1 MSFGAKSA
9 FLAMAIC
16 GWSGSALAQDV
27 YPARPITLVV
37 AYPAG
42 GGADI
47 TARVG
52 TPFLE
57 KYLGQ
62 SIVVE
67 NIGGASGAIG
77 AMKVATA
84 TPDGYTLLFGTTNEM
99 IVTPLVNPATK
110 YRVADFEPV
119 ALIARSTAILFGRT
133 GLPANSLDEL
143 IEYGR
148 ANPDGLSLAHPGAG
162 TFQYLAAVLAMQ
174 KAGLKVRY
182 VAYRG
187 AAPLLQDIGA
197 GHVDLAV
204 AVLASVDQQLNT
216 GQMKAFGVL
225 RAERDPLRP
234 QTPTVNEG
242 KYLKGIDAS
251 FWTALFAPKGTPK
264 AIVDKLNA
272 AVMAMNVD
280 PATLELRKTS
290 METPAAASSPQ
301 AFGQFLKQE
310 TDTLTAVVAA
320 AHAATTET
328 PR

>member
-1 MSFGAKSA
+1 MSFGMKSA
-9 FLAMAIC
+9 LLAAVV
-16 GWSGSALAQDV
+16 GLGGPAAAQGT
-27 YPARPITLVV
+27 YPSRPITLVI

-57 KYLGQ
+57 KYFGQ

-67 NIGGASGAIG
+67 NVGGASGAIG
-77 AMKVATA
+77 AMKVATSA
-84 TPDGYTLLFGTTNEM
+84 PDGYTLLFGTTNEM
-99 IVTPLVNPATK
+99 IVTPLVNPATR

-119 ALIARSTAILFGRT
+119 ALIARSTAVLFGRN
-133 GLPANSLDEL
+133 GLPANTLDEL

-148 ANPDGLSLAHPGAG
+148 AHPDGLSLAQPGVG
-162 TFQYLAAVLAMQ
+162 TFQYLAAVLSMQ

-187 AAPLLQDIGA
+187 AGPILQDIGA

-204 AVLASVDQQLNT
+204 AVLASVDQQLST
-216 GQMKAFGVL
+216 GQMKAFGML
-225 RAERDPLRP
+225 RAERDPQRP
-234 QTPTVNEG
+234 DVPTVNES

-264 AIVDKLNA
+264 EIVDKLNA
-272 AVMAMNVD
+272 AVAAMNAD

-290 METPAAASSPQ
+290 LEVPAPPSPPQ

-310 TDTLTAVVAA
+310 TDSLAAVVAA
-320 AHAATTET
+320 ANSATET

>member
-1 MSFGAKSA
+1 MKSA
-9 FLAMAIC
+9 LLAAVV
-16 GWSGSALAQDV
+16 GLGGPAAAQGT
-27 YPARPITLVV
+27 YPSRPITLVI

-57 KYLGQ
+57 KYFGQ

-67 NIGGASGAIG
+67 NVGGASGAIG
-77 AMKVATA
+77 AMKVATSA
-84 TPDGYTLLFGTTNEM
+84 PDGYTLLFGTTNEM
-99 IVTPLVNPATK
+99 IVTPLVNPATR

-119 ALIARSTAILFGRT
+119 ALIARSTAVLFGRN
-133 GLPANSLDEL
+133 GLPANTLDEL

-148 ANPDGLSLAHPGAG
+148 AHPDGLSLAQPGVG
-162 TFQYLAAVLAMQ
+162 TFQYLAAVLSMQ

-187 AAPLLQDIGA
+187 AGPILQDIGA

-204 AVLASVDQQLNT
+204 AVLASVDQQLST
-216 GQMKAFGVL
+216 GQMKAFGML
-225 RAERDPLRP
+225 RAERDPQRP
-234 QTPTVNEG
+234 DVPTVNES

-264 AIVDKLNA
+264 EIVDKLNA
-272 AVMAMNVD
+272 AVAAMNAD

-290 METPAAASSPQ
+290 LEVPAPPSPPQ

-310 TDTLTAVVAA
+310 TDSLAAVVAA
-320 AHAATTET
+320 ANSATET

>member
-1 MSFGAKSA
+1 MSFGMKSA
-9 FLAMAIC
+9 LLAAVV
-16 GWSGSALAQDV
+16 GLGSPAAAQGT
-27 YPARPITLVV
+27 YPSRPITLVV

-57 KYLGQ
+57 KYFGQ

-67 NIGGASGAIG
+67 NVGGASGAIG
-77 AMKVATA
+77 AMKVATSA
-84 TPDGYTLLFGTTNEM
+84 PDGYTLLFGTTNEM
-99 IVTPLVNPATK
+99 IVTPLVNPATR
-110 YRVADFEPV
+110 YRVADFESV
-119 ALIARSTAILFGRT
+119 ALIARSTAVLFGRN
-133 GLPANSLDEL
+133 GLPASSLDEL

-148 ANPDGLSLAHPGAG
+148 AHPDGLSLAHPGVG
-162 TFQYLAAVLAMQ
+162 TFQYLAAVLSMQ

-187 AAPLLQDIGA
+187 AGPILQDIGA

-204 AVLASVDQQLNT
+204 AVLASVDQQLAS
-216 GQMKAFGVL
+216 GQMKAFGML
-225 RAERDPLRP
+225 RAERDPQRP
-234 QTPTVNEG
+234 DVPTVNES

-264 AIVDKLNA
+264 EIVDKLNA
-272 AVMAMNVD
+272 AVAAMNAD

-290 METPAAASSPQ
+290 LEVPSPPSTPQ

-310 TDTLTAVVAA
+310 TDSLAAVVAA
-320 AHAATTET
+320 ANSATET

>member
-1 MSFGAKSA
+1 
-9 FLAMAIC
+9 
-16 GWSGSALAQDV
+16 
-27 YPARPITLVV
+27 
-37 AYPAG
+37 
-42 GGADI
+42 
-47 TARVG
+47 
-52 TPFLE
+52 
-57 KYLGQ
+57 
-62 SIVVE
+62 
-67 NIGGASGAIG
+67 
-77 AMKVATA
+77 
-84 TPDGYTLLFGTTNEM
+84 M
-99 IVTPLVNPATK
+99 IVTPLVNPATR

-119 ALIARSTAILFGRT
+119 ALIARSTAILFGRN

-162 TFQYLAAVLAMQ
+162 TFQYLAAVLSMQ

-204 AVLASVDQQLNT
+204 AVLASVDQQLTT

-234 QTPTVNEG
+234 DVPTVNEG

-251 FWTALFAPKGTPK
+251 FWTALFTPKGTPK
-264 AIVDKLNA
+264 EIVDKLNA

-290 METPAAASSPQ
+290 METPAPASSPQ
-301 AFGQFLKQE
+301 EFGQFLKQE

-320 AHAATTET
+320 AQAATAET